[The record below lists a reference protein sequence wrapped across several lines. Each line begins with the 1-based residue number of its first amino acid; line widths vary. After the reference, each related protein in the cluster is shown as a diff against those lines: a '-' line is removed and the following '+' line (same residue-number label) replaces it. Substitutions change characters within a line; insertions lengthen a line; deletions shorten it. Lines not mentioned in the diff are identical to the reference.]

1 MKITRDDETHIYHV
15 DDGIM
20 SKDVPGITGILKKS
34 GLADLKHIP
43 KGILAMAAQRG
54 TRVHEGMEA
63 YIKGEVPEILTD
75 DVRKRIE
82 NGARY
87 LDREHPGHEVRSEEM
102 RVHPKYWYACTLDLF
117 CLNCGT
123 IEEWKTSSRVFSS
136 HHAQVTAQKL
146 TYSDHGGLRG
156 RIVLLLPEMAVVR
169 NADHRTDL
177 VAFALGTY
185 YEVVKKW
192 GPGPSNEELVQLI
205 EERR

>member
-1 MKITRDDETHIYHV
+1 MITRDDKTHIYHV

-20 SKDVPGITGILKKS
+20 SKDVPGITGILKKA
-34 GLADLKHIP
+34 GLADLRHVP
-43 KGILAMAAQRG
+43 KEILAMAAQRG

-63 YIKGEVPEILTD
+63 YIKGDVPEILTE

-87 LDREHPGHEVRSEEM
+87 LDREHPGHDLRSEVM
-102 RVHPKYWYACTLDLF
+102 AVHPKYWYACTLDLV
-117 CLNCGT
+117 CGTCGT

-136 HHAQVTAQKL
+136 HHAQVTAQTL
-146 TYSDHGGLRG
+146 AMPPYGWTG

-169 NADHRTDL
+169 KAEHRTDL
-177 VAFALGTY
+177 LAFALGTY